1 MIKVKKKTQVENIII
16 KFLDEI
22 QNDQSVTEKCFSI
35 CYPLSLLLKSKNIET
50 SIMSGFFGWRPH
62 YILKLTEDD
71 AVFIDPTM
79 KQFGAHFP
87 ELLVGYHQQYA
98 SFHPI
103 DFDLVYD
110 FWIEP
115 LLNEGVRFSNIV
127 TSTEKFAIDFPAFL
141 QLNLRAASVLLK
153 NIDLTK
159 FQQSEKFT
167 EMLEKYIAAIKI
179 IMERNSEKAEVL
191 EYCNP
196 DNNLK
201 KRIAEV
207 ELSMSKFLN

>member
-1 MIKVKKKTQVENIII
+1 MIDVKRKVQLESIVGDFI
-16 KFLDEI
+16 DEI
-22 QNDQSVTEKCFSI
+22 QSDAFLAEKCFSI

-79 KQFGAHFP
+79 KQFGPHFP

-98 SFHPI
+98 SFHLI

-127 TSTEKFAIDFPAFL
+127 TSTEKFAIDLPAFL

-153 NIDLTK
+153 NIDLTS
-159 FQQSEKFT
+159 FQHSEQFT
-167 EMLEKYIAAIKI
+167 KMLQKYLAGIKK
-179 IMERNSEKAEVL
+179 IMDFNSERTEVL
-191 EYCNP
+191 EYCRH
-196 DNNLK
+196 DNDLK
-201 KRIAEV
+201 KRISEV
-207 ELSMSKFLN
+207 ELSMSKSSG

>member
-1 MIKVKKKTQVENIII
+1 MAINYKKPQVESIVSD
-16 KFLDEI
+16 FLKEI
-22 QNDQSVTEKCFSI
+22 QNDVSVAEKCFSI

-62 YILKLTEDD
+62 YVLKLTEDD
-71 AVFIDPTM
+71 AVYIDPTM

-87 ELLVGYHQQYA
+87 ELLIGYHPQYA

-127 TSTEKFAIDFPAFL
+127 TSTEKFAIDLPAFL

-153 NIDLTK
+153 NIDLTS

-167 EMLEKYIAAIKI
+167 KMLQKYLAAIKT
-179 IMERNSEKAEVL
+179 IMERNPEKAEVL
-191 EYCNP
+191 EFCSPEN
-196 DNNLK
+196 DLK

-207 ELSMSKFLN
+207 ETNMRKFSK